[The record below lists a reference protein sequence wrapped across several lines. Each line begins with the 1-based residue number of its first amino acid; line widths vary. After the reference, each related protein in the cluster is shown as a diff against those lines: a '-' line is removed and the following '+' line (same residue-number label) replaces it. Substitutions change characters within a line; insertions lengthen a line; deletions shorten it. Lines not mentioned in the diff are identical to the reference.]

1 MNCSDMNDGTT
12 VCLSLNDKFND
23 KTCGIIYNRA
33 RGFPVSLKRK
43 KKIMIA
49 TIDKEKT
56 GQQIR
61 LLMMKRGLTVMD
73 VKNALALGC
82 VQSVYHWMDG
92 QSLPTLDNLYAL
104 SDLLKVP
111 LDLIVCGNRRHDP
124 VKIVPAGLERVFCYY
139 RMIQGGMAS

>member
-1 MNCSDMNDGTT
+1 
-12 VCLSLNDKFND
+12 
-23 KTCGIIYNRA
+23 
-33 RGFPVSLKRK
+33 
-43 KKIMIA
+43 MIA

-56 GQQIR
+56 GKQIR

-73 VKNALALGC
+73 VKNALDLGC

-124 VKIVPAGLERVFCYY
+124 VKINPTGLERVFCYY